1 MSRGRIVAVAVSLLV
16 ILVVAVAYA
25 RGRED
30 NSGVYRFVTVERGD
44 LEATVSATGKLEAV
58 TAVQVGT
65 QVSGQVSAILADFN
79 DRVRRGQLIARIDPT
94 LQQQAVSE
102 ALAGLERAQ
111 AELAQAQREFDRNQ
125 QLFERKVLTEAE
137 FNNSQYRLAVARSTV
152 RSAQVSLARARQ
164 NLAYTS
170 IYSPIDGIVVERN
183 VDVGQTVAASLQAP
197 QLFLIANDL
206 ARMQILA
213 SVDES
218 DIGVIRE
225 GQPVRFTV
233 QAYPN
238 ESFEGTVRQV
248 RLQSSVQENV
258 VNYTVVIEVANTT
271 GRLLPGMTATVDFLT
286 GSARDVLLVPN
297 AALRFRPTEA
307 MLAYVRAT
315 QQGGESQGRDPAN
328 GAVRRDTPAM
338 QTAGDTAARAAGDT
352 TRRGEPGGSA
362 RQARGAQAGQG
373 GGGPPGG
380 GRAGQRGGRANS
392 AVLWYLDPAGKPAM
406 VRVRTGLSDGQ
417 RTQVE
422 APTLT
427 EGMQIIVGTTQ
438 AAAAGG
444 SNPFQQQ
451 RQTGPRGPGGF

>member
-1 MSRGRIVAVAVSLLV
+1 MSRGRIIAIGVSLLV
-16 ILVVAVAYA
+16 VLVVAVAYA

-30 NSGVYRFVTVERGD
+30 GSGAYRFATVERGD

-65 QVSGQVSAILADFN
+65 QVSGQISAINVDFN

-102 ALAGLERAQ
+102 ALAGLSRAQ
-111 AELAQAQREFDRNQ
+111 AELEQAQREYDRNK
-125 QLFERKVLTEAE
+125 QLFDRKVLTEAE
-137 FNNSQYRLAVARSTV
+137 FNNTQYRLAVAQATV

-206 ARMQILA
+206 SRMQILA

-218 DIGVIRE
+218 DIGLIRE

-238 ESFEGTVRQV
+238 ENFDGTVRQV
-248 RLQSSVQENV
+248 RLQSSMQENV
-258 VNYTVVIEVANTT
+258 VNYTVVIEVVNTT

-286 GSARDVLLVPN
+286 GQARNVLMVPN
-297 AALRFRPTEA
+297 AALRFRPTEE
-307 MLAYVRAT
+307 MLAQVRERQQNGDRPDT
-315 QQGGESQGRDPAN
+315 QRAVGAAAAAGAGDSVAAVASAQGQRRGDSEARAGGAAQGPN
-328 GAVRRDTPAM
+328 GA
-338 QTAGDTAARAAGDT
+338 AAR
-352 TRRGEPGGSA
+352 PG
-362 RQARGAQAGQG
+362 ARGA
-373 GGGPPGG
+373 
-380 GRAGQRGGRANS
+380 RASNS
-392 AVLWYLDPAGKPAM
+392 AVLWYVDSAGRPAM
-406 VRVRTGLSDGQ
+406 ARVRTGLSDGQ
-417 RTQVE
+417 RTVVE
-422 APTLT
+422 GPSIQ
-427 EGMQIIVGTTQ
+427 EGMQVIIGSTQ
-438 AAAAGG
+438 ASG
-444 SNPFQQQ
+444 SGQSTNPFQQG
-451 RQTGPRGPGGF
+451 RQGGPRPGGF